1 MRKVNELREMSKPE
15 VLSYIR
21 GILDAGRRVRFEMS
35 GYNYENSESGF
46 NLEKDVCVSVYNQ
59 RIIDRFAFLGIYDYF
74 VFLHIDFYKGIGELY
89 FRLWGDSHNIGS
101 CDEDDFGGWSTADII
116 CYIFELSI
124 LSNNKTRRRD

>member
-1 MRKVNELREMSKPE
+1 MKKVNELREMSKPE

-101 CDEDDFGGWSTADII
+101 CDEDDFAGSSTADII
-116 CYIFELSI
+116 YYIFELSI
-124 LSNNKTRRRD
+124 LSNNKIRRRG

>member
-1 MRKVNELREMSKPE
+1 MKKVNELREMSKPE

-59 RIIDRFAFLGIYDYF
+59 NIIDRFAFLGIYDYF
-74 VFLHIDFYKGIGELY
+74 KFLHVDFYKGAGELY
-89 FRLWGDSHNIGS
+89 FRFFDRSYYAVD
-101 CDEDDFGGWSTADII
+101 CEEKDFGGWSSADII
-116 CYIFELSI
+116 YYIFEISI
-124 LSNNKTRRRD
+124 LSNHKTRGRD

>member
-1 MRKVNELREMSKPE
+1 MKKVNELRKMSKQE
-15 VLSYIR
+15 VISYIR

-74 VFLHIDFYKGIGELY
+74 KFLHIDFYKGTGELY
-89 FRLWGDSHNIGS
+89 FRSWGDSHYIGY
-101 CDEDDFGGWSTADII
+101 CNEDDFGGWSTTDII
-116 CYIFELSI
+116 YYIFEISI